1 MTSRA
6 IHSRHESGVTL
17 VELMVASVLALLI
30 LSLVVQL
37 FFPAMRAWSD
47 GQKRSEVGQSVL
59 MTSTWIGDDVV
70 RSSPGSV
77 SLTPEGTLVM
87 KCALGQ
93 TTDHSNPFSQLV
105 AYWRDQGNLYRSA
118 QTLSDP
124 ETLPP
129 TTLTALRT
137 VTDKRRV
144 ASGVTKF
151 EISLNPEEPWVVGL
165 LLEVEKEGR
174 KGSIA
179 TSYSS
184 IYAPA
189 DREKLARSTPNPTTP

>member
-1 MTSRA
+1 MMPRTPHIRSQLG
-6 IHSRHESGVTL
+6 ITL
-17 VELMVASVLALLI
+17 IELLVASVLALMVLT
-30 LSLVVQL
+30 LAVQL

-59 MTSTWIGDDVV
+59 ITSTWIGDDVV

-93 TTDHSNPFSQLV
+93 TTDHNNPFSQLV
-105 AYWRDQGNLYRSA
+105 AYWQDQGNLYRST
-118 QTLSDP
+118 QTLVNP
-124 ETLPP
+124 EVMPP
-129 TTLTALRT
+129 TTLAALRA
-137 VTDKRRV
+137 VADKRRV

-151 EISLNPEEPWVVGL
+151 EVSLNPEEPWMVGL

-174 KGSIA
+174 KGAIA

-189 DREKLARSTPNPTTP
+189 DREKLARTPTR

>member
-1 MTSRA
+1 MMPRTPHIRSQLG
-6 IHSRHESGVTL
+6 ITL
-17 VELMVASVLALLI
+17 IELLVASVLALMVLT
-30 LSLVVQL
+30 LAVQL

-59 MTSTWIGDDVV
+59 ITSTWIGDDVV

-93 TTDHSNPFSQLV
+93 TTDHNNPFSQLV
-105 AYWRDQGNLYRSA
+105 AYWQDQGNLYRST
-118 QTLSDP
+118 QTLGNP
-124 ETLPP
+124 EVVPP
-129 TTLTALRT
+129 TTLAALRA

-151 EISLNPEEPWVVGL
+151 EISLNPEEPWMVGL

-174 KGSIA
+174 KGAIA

-189 DREKLARSTPNPTTP
+189 DREKLARTPTR

>member
-1 MTSRA
+1 MSRMPH
-6 IHSRHESGVTL
+6 IRRQSGITL
-17 VELMVASVLALLI
+17 IELLVASVLALLV
-30 LSLVVQL
+30 LSLAIQL

-93 TTDHSNPFSQLV
+93 TTDHNNPFSQLV
-105 AYWRDQGNLYRSA
+105 AYWQEDGNLYRSV
-118 QTLSDP
+118 QTLADSEAP
-124 ETLPP
+124 LPP
-129 TTLTALRT
+129 TTLAALRN

-151 EISLNPEEPWVVGL
+151 EISLNEDEPWLVGL

-174 KGSIA
+174 KGAIA

-189 DREKLARSTPNPTTP
+189 DREKLARATPTP

>member
-1 MTSRA
+1 MMPRTPHIRSQLG
-6 IHSRHESGVTL
+6 ITL
-17 VELMVASVLALLI
+17 IELLVASVLALMVLT
-30 LSLVVQL
+30 LAVQL

-59 MTSTWIGDDVV
+59 ITSTWIGDDVV

-93 TTDHSNPFSQLV
+93 TTDHNNPFSQLV
-105 AYWRDQGNLYRSA
+105 AYWQDQGNLYRSA
-118 QTLSDP
+118 QTLVNP
-124 ETLPP
+124 EVMPP
-129 TTLTALRT
+129 TTLAALRA
-137 VTDKRRV
+137 VADKRRV

-151 EISLNPEEPWVVGL
+151 EVSLNPEEPWMVGL

-174 KGSIA
+174 KGAIA

-189 DREKLARSTPNPTTP
+189 DREKLARTPTR